1 MSGVCYTVPVNHKL
15 LTLITPPVA
24 VSKYGCAGCCAAPIG
39 VFWITG
45 IVAIV
50 YGLVGG
56 PTNLMGPS
64 LGTMLLGTGL
74 WGIAAVWAAIAIR
87 SADEDRC
94 SDCNSTLQHQILPT
108 GNEPDPFDEVR
119 KAR

>member
-1 MSGVCYTVPVNHKL
+1 MEASDLKGKL
-15 LTLITPPVA
+15 LALVTPPVA
-24 VSKYGCAGCCAAPIG
+24 VCKYGCAGCCAAPIG

-50 YGLVGG
+50 YGLIGG

-64 LGTMLLGTGL
+64 LNTMLLGGGL
-74 WGIAAVWAAIAIR
+74 WGIATVWAFIAIR
-87 SADEDRC
+87 NADDDRC
-94 SDCNSTLQHQILPT
+94 QKRDSTVCHQILPT
-108 GNEPDPFDEVR
+108 GEEPDPFDEVR